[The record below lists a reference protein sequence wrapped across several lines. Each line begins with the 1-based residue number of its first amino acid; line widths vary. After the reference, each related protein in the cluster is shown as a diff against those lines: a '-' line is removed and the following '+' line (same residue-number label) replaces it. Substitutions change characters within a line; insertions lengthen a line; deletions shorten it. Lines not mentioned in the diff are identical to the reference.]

1 MFGVLRAEI
10 GASPRRGTSGQGL
23 GDKRTGG
30 QGDRAPCQHRVPAAL
45 GTVPCAVTLSSDIV
59 GRGDSGVGDTG
70 HPAAHPLTRWV
81 WGGGDDT
88 MIFSPPPT
96 QGFPGTGG
104 SGTMAPGDFCRGWGP
119 CHLPGRDVGCS
130 HVVAM
135 SPPPWPRSHSRGP
148 GLTSCSQARPSGWG
162 SVHPPTQVFT
172 AIPGCRSPQ
181 HPPPAGGSREPV
193 PYRAGSPCIPGVPEW
208 EGVVG
213 GRGFSLPPVPLPPP
227 GGVQ

>member
-81 WGGGDDT
+81 CVGGDDT

-148 GLTSCSQARPSGWG
+148 GLTSCPQARPSGWG
-162 SVHPPTQVFT
+162 LST
-172 AIPGCRSPQ
+172 
-181 HPPPAGGSREPV
+181 PPPRSSRPSLGAAAPSTHPRREGPGS